1 MILILLIVFALMF
14 IFKLKILKFE
24 KINNVRNL
32 WTIYFTTITA
42 ELLSLIG
49 VGLYYDEFLGI
60 STQGV
65 IWLILL
71 FICVILE
78 CIILLIVGIAANVKQ
93 KKIIKENNI
102 EVIKSKYTFLQL
114 LFTFICVWGILF
126 LCLNIPK
133 IFKSDVEIYAEEYV
147 LEYMNNKYGDEGN
160 FKIYNIAKD
169 YDSEGE
175 VIFEREEHTG
185 FIVDLKTDYVPN
197 IITVKLYGTTKD
209 EFHVSY
215 DDLFQ
220 EYYDVSGY
228 EFYILKE
235 EKKNEKV
242 EKDFKDNFNIN
253 IDAKVDIIS
262 SKIPD
267 DYGKI
272 PTMDEYIDLIK
283 IDTENMDIS
292 ILDKV
297 EVENRLDYLKN
308 LAQFSISYFGEEKN
322 IKINF
327 SFNRFYDKGI
337 INVENNDVTIN
348 INNEVTVYPKSE
360 IMNLNNN

>member
-14 IFKLKILKFE
+14 VFKLKILKFE
-24 KINNVRNL
+24 KINNVRKL
-32 WTIYFTTITA
+32 WTIYFTTIIA

-65 IWLILL
+65 ISLILL

-78 CIILLIVGIAANVKQ
+78 CIILLIVGIVANVKQ
-93 KKIIKENNI
+93 KRIIKENNI

-133 IFKSDVEIYAEEYV
+133 IFKSDVEIYAEEYA
-147 LEYMNNKYGDEGN
+147 LEYMNNKYGVEGN

-175 VIFEREEHTG
+175 VIFENEEHTG

-228 EFYILKE
+228 EFNRYKE

-242 EKDFKDNFNIN
+242 EKDFKKYFNV
-253 IDAKVDIIS
+253 DVEVDIIS

-272 PTMDEYIDLIK
+272 PTMEEYIDLIK
-283 IDTENMDIS
+283 IDTESINID
-292 ILDKV
+292 ILD
-297 EVENRLDYLKN
+297 EVHYDNREAYLKK
-308 LAQFSISYFGEEKN
+308 LAQFSMKYFGENEL
-322 IKINF
+322 IKIYFTLNY
-327 SFNRFYDKGI
+327 NHPKGFVKI
-337 INVENNDVTIN
+337 DNNVVTIN

-360 IMNLNNN
+360 IMNLKND